1 MIRRCPAPLT
11 MMVAALAISLGSR
24 PMSTQADA
32 ISTTTYELTN
42 TTAIPASSNISVEA
56 VVSPTGGIVTL
67 PAVNGVVPN
76 PLTPVSLP
84 AGLNADE
91 LVDGLKNA
99 TGSNGQPEQLFG
111 LEFGQGLP
119 ANSVFTFT
127 LTTEGSLSTAPQ
139 LISQTTG
146 VTINTI
152 SYSPSGSTPITDAGG
167 GGSGGGSGSVPEPLS
182 LLIWSALACAGLWRV
197 RAQRRSQPVAL

>member
-1 MIRRCPAPLT
+1 MI
-11 MMVAALAISLGSR
+11 VAALAISLGSR

-32 ISTTTYELTN
+32 ISTTTYELTT

-56 VVSPTGGIVTL
+56 VVNPTGGVVTL
-67 PAVNGVVPN
+67 PAGSNGAVPN

-84 AGLNADE
+84 AGLNADQ
-91 LVDGLKNA
+91 LVDGFKNA

-111 LEFGQGLP
+111 LEFGQGMP

-127 LTTEGSLSTAPQ
+127 LTTNGSLSTAPQ
-139 LISQTTG
+139 LISQTPG
-146 VTINTI
+146 VTINTV
-152 SYSPSGSTPITDAGG
+152 SFSPSGSTPIADGG
-167 GGSGGGSGSVPEPLS
+167 GGGGGPTNPNVPEPLS

>member
-1 MIRRCPAPLT
+1 VIRRCPAPLT
-11 MMVAALAISLGSR
+11 MIVAALAISLGSR
-24 PMSTQADA
+24 PMSTRADA

-42 TTAIPASSNISVEA
+42 TAAIPASGNISVEA
-56 VVSPTGGIVTL
+56 IVSPTGGVVTL

-91 LVDGLKNA
+91 LVDGLKTA

-119 ANSVFTFT
+119 ANSAFTFT
-127 LTTEGSLSTAPQ
+127 LTTNGSLSTAPQ
-139 LISQTTG
+139 LISQTPG
-146 VTINTI
+146 VTINTV
-152 SYSPSGSTPITDAGG
+152 SFSPSGSTPIADGG
-167 GGSGGGSGSVPEPLS
+167 GGGGGPTNPNVPEPLS

-197 RAQRRSQPVAL
+197 RAQHRSQPVAL